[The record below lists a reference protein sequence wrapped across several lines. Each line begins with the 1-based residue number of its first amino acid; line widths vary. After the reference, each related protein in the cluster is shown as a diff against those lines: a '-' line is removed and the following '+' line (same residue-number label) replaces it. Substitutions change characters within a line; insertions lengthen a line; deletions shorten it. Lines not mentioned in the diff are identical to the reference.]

1 MLSLRCMMQW
11 LILLWFAETQKFIIR
26 HSGGWTADGQWPW
39 LWHSAH
45 CPTTPAI
52 PQLWCQSPVILFTLY
67 SNLFCFLTLHLAVNT
82 NNLIKTYWIHKI
94 DYVYLNDFLLL
105 NVVES
110 IKWFKYMFSFWNMEG
125 CGIRN
130 PSSETKTICTAQGQK
145 GIRRYVWTE
154 ESQMDE
160 TFRISVDEQ
169 DEGKGEE
176 KQDKVEI
183 RLYIKVQILS

>member
-45 CPTTPAI
+45 CSTTPAI

-105 NVVES
+105 NVVE
-110 IKWFKYMFSFWNMEG
+110 FKYMFSFWNIKRVWDSEPLFRDKNNMHSTGSERHQKICLNWRKPNG
-125 CGIRN
+125 RN
-130 PSSETKTICTAQGQK
+130 LQNQRWWTRRRQRRGET
-145 GIRRYVWTE
+145 R
-154 ESQMDE
+154 
-160 TFRISVDEQ
+160 
-169 DEGKGEE
+169 
-176 KQDKVEI
+176 
-183 RLYIKVQILS
+183 

>member
-1 MLSLRCMMQW
+1 M
-11 LILLWFAETQKFIIR
+11 
-26 HSGGWTADGQWPW
+26 
-39 LWHSAH
+39 
-45 CPTTPAI
+45 
-52 PQLWCQSPVILFTLY
+52 
-67 SNLFCFLTLHLAVNT
+67 NT

-105 NVVES
+105 NVVEP
-110 IKWFKYMFSFWNMEG
+110 IKWFKYMFSFWNIKG

-130 PSSETKTICTAQGQK
+130 PSSETKTICTVQGQK

-169 DEGKGEE
+169 DEGKGKE
-176 KQDKVEI
+176 KQDQVEI
-183 RLYIKVQILS
+183 RLYIKVQTLS